1 MPGPPASGSEDVAP
15 FIGLGIRR
23 RCPAGRPL
31 KLGHDIARQRFVAYD
46 HGEWLPVSRG
56 SYTVTPPVKAGI
68 TSRQSAGAA
77 PRRRPGAC
85 PSPMRLRRVPNR
97 DIVPRQLSDGPVP
110 PRAGH
115 RARRV
120 SARLPLSSE
129 YRTIDPTPHPLR
141 RGRLSVHVMPP
152 QRGPMRVACANLPE
166 KPA

>member
-1 MPGPPASGSEDVAP
+1 
-15 FIGLGIRR
+15 
-23 RCPAGRPL
+23 
-31 KLGHDIARQRFVAYD
+31 
-46 HGEWLPVSRG
+46 
-56 SYTVTPPVKAGI
+56 
-68 TSRQSAGAA
+68 
-77 PRRRPGAC
+77 
-85 PSPMRLRRVPNR
+85 
-97 DIVPRQLSDGPVP
+97 VP

-166 KPA
+166 KPARDISHVLQRRPAGGHSPLPYMPL